1 MAILT
6 RGELLCVGECI
17 GTISRYNNCTR
28 STSSRRCGIV
38 STTILG
44 KGVCSSYYVPRRRRR
59 RRSLERVLGV
69 RWCCKDDDDDDG
81 GRGWTGGSGR
91 GVGRKGSSVFVCFAQ
106 QSLYETLG
114 VASSASE
121 KEIRQAYRR
130 LALKYHPDVNKKAD
144 AQEQFLRIKNAY
156 QTLVD
161 SNSRAKYDASQRSR
175 TAADWDPFQWSPSRP
190 KGNSTVQEEDFYGF
204 GEFWRDLKGSFED
217 FFRDLESDMSKRQG
231 SRSKQGK
238 MKSLWE
244 ELADIGEEFVEFL
257 EKELNIDE
265 GEGDKKQGADF
276 AKQQRQSPKGAYDS
290 SKASRQ
296 DAPDDKR
303 KVETETAEI
312 EDMLAK
318 LKKELGI

>member
-1 MAILT
+1 
-6 RGELLCVGECI
+6 
-17 GTISRYNNCTR
+17 
-28 STSSRRCGIV
+28 
-38 STTILG
+38 
-44 KGVCSSYYVPRRRRR
+44 
-59 RRSLERVLGV
+59 
-69 RWCCKDDDDDDG
+69 
-81 GRGWTGGSGR
+81 
-91 GVGRKGSSVFVCFAQ
+91 
-106 QSLYETLG
+106 
-114 VASSASE
+114 
-121 KEIRQAYRR
+121 
-130 LALKYHPDVNKKAD
+130 
-144 AQEQFLRIKNAY
+144 
-156 QTLVD
+156 
-161 SNSRAKYDASQRSR
+161 
-175 TAADWDPFQWSPSRP
+175 
-190 KGNSTVQEEDFYGF
+190 
-204 GEFWRDLKGSFED
+204 
-217 FFRDLESDMSKRQG
+217 MSKRQG

-244 ELADIGEEFVEFL
+244 ELAVRSASKPIDSSTENYDCNRKCADLDGSLVVLLQDIGEEFVEFL

>member
-17 GTISRYNNCTR
+17 GTISRYNNCT
-28 STSSRRCGIV
+28 SSRRCGIV

-44 KGVCSSYYVPRRRRR
+44 KGLCSSYYVPRRRRR
-59 RRSLERVLGV
+59 RSLERELGV
-69 RWCCKDDDDDDG
+69 RWCCKDDDRDDDDDD

-114 VASSASE
+114 VPSSASE

-130 LALKYHPDVNKKAD
+130 MALKYHPDVNKKAD

-204 GEFWRDLKGSFED
+204 ED
-217 FFRDLESDMSKRQG
+217 FLRDLESDMSKRQG

-276 AKQQRQSPKGAYDS
+276 AKQQRQPPKGAYDS

>member
-204 GEFWRDLKGSFED
+204 ED

>member
-1 MAILT
+1 MSYKVVKKKTYAGFGYDCCKFIDVKT
-6 RGELLCVGECI
+6 
-17 GTISRYNNCTR
+17 
-28 STSSRRCGIV
+28 CGIEEQLIV
-38 STTILG
+38 G
-44 KGVCSSYYVPRRRRR
+44 KFFHG
-59 RRSLERVLGV
+59 LN
-69 RWCCKDDDDDDG
+69 
-81 GRGWTGGSGR
+81 
-91 GVGRKGSSVFVCFAQ
+91 Q
-106 QSLYETLG
+106 
-114 VASSASE
+114 
-121 KEIRQAYRR
+121 
-130 LALKYHPDVNKKAD
+130 AD

-204 GEFWRDLKGSFED
+204 ED
-217 FFRDLESDMSKRQG
+217 FLRDLESDMSKRQG

-265 GEGDKKQGADF
+265 GDDDKKQGADF

-290 SKASRQ
+290 SRASRQ

-303 KVETETAEI
+303 KEETETAEI